1 MLFCE
6 SFLVV
11 DQLIDLDSYSRS
23 EIYVIEHRGKV
34 RSSFSYFFVMMERIK
49 ILQIQRMIR
58 EVSFSLSHRDI
69 AKSRPTTLKMFTTGA
84 KLESGGANCGAIT
97 GINWCLER

>member
-1 MLFCE
+1 
-6 SFLVV
+6 
-11 DQLIDLDSYSRS
+11 
-23 EIYVIEHRGKV
+23 
-34 RSSFSYFFVMMERIK
+34 
-49 ILQIQRMIR
+49 MIR

-69 AKSRPTTLKMFTTGA
+69 AKKRPTTLKMFTTGA